1 MMGGMT
7 EPLRYATIGTSAIVD
22 LFCAAGREVDG
33 FAHTVAYSRER
44 ATGVA
49 FAARHG
55 VGRVE
60 TSLDALAGADDVD
73 VVYIA
78 SPNALHH
85 DQAAPLL
92 AAGKHVLVEKTA
104 ASNAREF
111 RHLLDVAAAHG
122 TVVLESL
129 RSLHDPSYPVIE
141 ELVGTLGPVRRATFS
156 YCQRSS
162 RYDRFRAGEHVN
174 IFDPAMSAGALMD
187 IGTYCVNPLVR
198 LLGAPD
204 AVHAAAFLLSNGMDG
219 SGSLVCTYPGA
230 TAEVLYS
237 KVANSDAPS
246 EVQGE
251 EATLVIDVIHDPR
264 RLRVLHRD
272 GTSVDRVVDKPL
284 PQQAYVL
291 HAMAR
296 LVADPDAARPHQAAT
311 LAALE
316 VMDAARAQ
324 LGVRFPADDRPG
336 W

>member
-1 MMGGMT
+1 MT
-7 EPLRYATIGTSAIVD
+7 QPLRYATIGTSAIVEK
-22 LFCAAGREVDG
+22 FCAAGREVDG
-33 FAHTVAYSRER
+33 FAHTVVYSRARE
-44 ATGVA
+44 TGEA

-55 VGRVE
+55 GGRVE

-73 VVYIA
+73 VVYLA

-104 ASNAREF
+104 ASTAAEF

-129 RSLHDPSYPVIE
+129 RSLHDPSWAVLE
-141 ELVGTLGPVRRATFS
+141 ELVSTLGAVRRVTFS

-162 RYDRFRAGEHVN
+162 RYDRFNAGEQVN
-174 IFDPAMSAGALMD
+174 IFDPALSAGALLD
-187 IGTYCVNPLVR
+187 IGTYCVNPLVH
-198 LLGAPD
+198 LLGAPE
-204 AVHAAAFLLSNGMDG
+204 AVQAAAVLLRGGIDG
-219 SGSLVCTYPGA
+219 SGTLLCTYPGA
-230 TAEVLYS
+230 TAEVIYS
-237 KVANSDAPS
+237 KIANSDAPS

-251 EATLVIDVIHDPR
+251 EATLVLDVLHDPR

-272 GTSVDRVVDKPL
+272 GTSVGHVVDKPR

-291 HAMAR
+291 DAMAR
-296 LVADPDAARPHQAAT
+296 FVADPGAARPYQATT

-324 LGVRFPADDRPG
+324 VGVRFPADDATPA
-336 W
+336 